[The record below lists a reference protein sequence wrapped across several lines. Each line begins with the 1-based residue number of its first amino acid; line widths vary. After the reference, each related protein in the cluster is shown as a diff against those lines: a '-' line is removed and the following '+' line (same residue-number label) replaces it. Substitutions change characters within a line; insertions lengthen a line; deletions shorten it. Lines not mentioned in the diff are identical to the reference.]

1 MRVGRVPAYTFAL
14 LKPDSVSNPLILKH
28 IREAIFQSG
37 MQITKG
43 CRIRMTP
50 AMAAELYSKHEGKFF
65 YGRLIRHVCSG
76 PVIALRLENL
86 TAAPETNFLD
96 HFGDFLQKSDN
107 LLRKSVSSAFSRASE
122 KVSGKSGSDLV
133 RMEPSESAVST
144 RKEDEPEIP
153 IDDRVIKRWRNVL
166 GPSKIFANCYL
177 PQGIYGDCDFNNM
190 RQYFGLTDSRN
201 VAHGSDSVEELLREM
216 AVFKDHLRPITDPD
230 IELFQF
236 DVFQEEQDLPDPSEI
251 QEEEEIQR
259 IPSGN
264 SLMGKL
270 LE

>member
-1 MRVGRVPAYTFAL
+1 MRMGRVAAYTFAL

-37 MQITKG
+37 MHITKG

-50 AMAAELYSKHEGKFF
+50 AMAADLYAQHEGKFF

-76 PVIALRLENL
+76 PVIALRLETL
-86 TAAPETNFLD
+86 TPPPETNFLD
-96 HFGDFLQKSDN
+96 HFGDFLKKSDD
-107 LLRKSVSSAFSRASE
+107 LLKRSVTRAFSRASE
-122 KVSGKSGSDLV
+122 KMSGKSGSELV
-133 RMEPSESAVST
+133 ATEPSESAVST
-144 RKEDEPEIP
+144 RSEDEPEIP
-153 IDDRVIKRWRNVL
+153 IDDRVIKRWRSVL

-177 PQGIYGDCDFNNM
+177 PQGLYGDCDFNNI

-201 VAHGSDSVEELLREM
+201 VAHGSDSIEELLREM
-216 AVFKDHLRPITDPD
+216 AVFKDYLIPITDPD

-236 DVFQEEQDLPDPSEI
+236 DVFQEDEGLPDPSEI
-251 QEEEEIQR
+251 REDEEIER

-264 SLMGKL
+264 SIMGKL
-270 LE
+270 LG